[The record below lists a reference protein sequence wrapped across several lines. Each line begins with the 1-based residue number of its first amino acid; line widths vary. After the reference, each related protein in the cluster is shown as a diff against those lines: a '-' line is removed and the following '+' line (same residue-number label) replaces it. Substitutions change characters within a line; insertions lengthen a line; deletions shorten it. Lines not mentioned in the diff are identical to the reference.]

1 MDYDFKNQVRPS
13 GTINPFSFISEKN
26 VAQHSFLLLMCLILR
41 QDFFQ
46 IIEYGITFCS
56 CRTCILQILQ
66 NHLLNFRF
74 VKTSVTCIF
83 R

>member
-13 GTINPFSFISEKN
+13 GTINPFSFISERMLPN
-26 VAQHSFLLLMCLILR
+26 IRSCCSCVLVLR